1 MTRAQNT
8 IAATRTIRLV
18 VGAGRVPGHPH
29 CYGARIC
36 LNHKENNVRYASIAQ
51 STRHCV
57 RPCACECEWKCENR
71 TPVAYLLIDE
81 LATDL
86 TLESVHVDIDAVH
99 AVRIGHVPEGTPT
112 ANALTGRLT
121 VINNTGDRTGFSRI
135 IITALLST

>member
-57 RPCACECEWKCENR
+57 RPCACEWKSSTPENFKILR
-71 TPVAYLLIDE
+71 YSVQMAYPSHLDKHMLVCLSI
-81 LATDL
+81 L
-86 TLESVHVDIDAVH
+86 TFRGVEEQRRAISKKSH
-99 AVRIGHVPEGTPT
+99 T
-112 ANALTGRLT
+112 
-121 VINNTGDRTGFSRI
+121 SRI
-135 IITALLST
+135 PSD